1 MNGNRLAR
9 PANVPSWLREHLG
22 LRIRLTLLFAVLAVV
37 LAAAVQIIHGAYLD
51 RQLAMVLDHDLG
63 EDVQAYGEGT
73 ADATTMAGLLE
84 ASRMHL
90 SRLIDE
96 PTARIELWRLEFSDG
111 TSLEQPASP
120 ALGDRLARIAA
131 DARGG
136 QPMLPEAGL
145 LLTTSDGAAD
155 ALRAVVAPIRLG
167 GRVVGT
173 LVVAEPV
180 PANHAVLDEPAFA
193 LSLFALVPAICLA
206 YLLVRRSLAPIR
218 RITETA
224 AAISEEV
231 TDRRI
236 GYRGPND
243 EVGRLASTL
252 DAMLDRLRLA
262 SRQRSA
268 FYSVA
273 SHELRTPLTIAR
285 GHLEVLRR
293 SRRISRAEINEAV
306 DIALEEIERVTSAV
320 SDMLLLGRMAQGVEV
335 GSEPVDLEDLVREVH
350 RRARTLASRD
360 WRLGRCERLVVRGD
374 REQLNRALLNLIS
387 NAVRHTQTGDR
398 IELSCRAVN
407 GLAIVTVADSGCGIA
422 PGDLPHIWEPWYHRS
437 EPQDDQGGA
446 GLGLTIVREVIRGH
460 GGRVEVHSQLGAGS
474 VFAISLPLDGRER
487 RSGRRD
493 APGTAVAG
501 ALRITER
508 VIANGRP
515 ASGKPRSRPDSP
527 PESPG

>member
-1 MNGNRLAR
+1 MSGDRPARLASIR
-9 PANVPSWLREHLG
+9 SWLWQGLG
-22 LRIRLTLLFAVLAVV
+22 LRIRLTLLFALLAVL
-37 LAAAVQIIHGAYLD
+37 LAVAVQTIHSAYLD
-51 RQLAMVLDHDLG
+51 RQLAVVLDHDLS

-73 ADATTMAGLLE
+73 TDATTMAGLLE
-84 ASRMHL
+84 ASRGHL
-90 SRLIDE
+90 ARLVDE
-96 PTARIELWRLEFSDG
+96 PTARIELWRMDFSDG
-111 TSLEQPASP
+111 TSLQQPASP
-120 ALGDRLARIAA
+120 ALSQRLARIAA
-131 DARGG
+131 DARGQ

-145 LLTTSDGAAD
+145 LITTSDGAVG
-155 ALRAVVAPIRLG
+155 ALRSIVAPIQLG

-180 PANHAVLDEPAFA
+180 PAAHAVLDDPTFT
-193 LSLFALVPAICLA
+193 LSLLVLVPGIFIA
-206 YLLVRRSLAPIR
+206 YFLVRRGLAPIR
-218 RITETA
+218 QITETA

-320 SDMLLLGRMAQGVEV
+320 SDMLLLGRMAQGAVA
-335 GSEPVDLEDLVREVH
+335 GSEPVELKDLIGEVY
-350 RRARTLASRD
+350 RRTGTVASRD

-374 REQLNRALLNLIS
+374 REHLNRALLNLVS
-387 NAVRHTQTGDR
+387 NAIRHTRTGDR
-398 IELSCRAVN
+398 IELTCRAAN
-407 GLAIVTVADSGCGIA
+407 GFAIVTVEDSGSGIA
-422 PGDLPHIWEPWYHRS
+422 PEDLPHIWEPWYHGPHS
-437 EPQDDQGGA
+437 QDDQGGA
-446 GLGLTIVREVIRGH
+446 GLGLTIVSEVIRGH
-460 GGRVEVHSQLGAGS
+460 GGRVEVQSQLGAGS
-474 VFAISLPLDGRER
+474 VFTISLPLDGRKR
-487 RSGRRD
+487 HGGRRT
-493 APGTAVAG
+493 AHGTADSDTDTPPAP
-501 ALRITER
+501 ER
-508 VIANGRP
+508 VIP
-515 ASGKPRSRPDSP
+515 SPDRQ
-527 PESPG
+527 